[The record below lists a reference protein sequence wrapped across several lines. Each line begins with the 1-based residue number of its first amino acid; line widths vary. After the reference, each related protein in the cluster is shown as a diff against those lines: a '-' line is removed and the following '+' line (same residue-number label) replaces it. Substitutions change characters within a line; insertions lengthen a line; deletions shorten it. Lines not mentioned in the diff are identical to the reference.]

1 MSIKITRTHAVLAA
15 IVLAITLAG
24 VSYAA
29 VPDGDGMISA
39 CRDQKG
45 GLIVIDTEAGATCQ
59 HGQQLL
65 SWNERGPVGP
75 KGPTGPEGPEGP
87 PGSAIKYFDVTID
100 GKLAD
105 TNYDGPVT
113 IDHPTHWT
121 TPGEYTLTFTESVAT
136 CRHWLNFETQQPR
149 IGTARVLSSDTKK
162 LKVTTHTPV
171 GALINAPFTLHLAC

>member
-1 MSIKITRTHAVLAA
+1 MSIKIRRTHAVLAA
-15 IVLAITLAG
+15 IALAITLAG

-45 GLIVIDTEAGATCQ
+45 GLLVIDTEAGDTCQ
-59 HGQQLL
+59 RGQQLL
-65 SWNERGPVGP
+65 NWNERGPVGP
-75 KGPTGPEGPEGP
+75 KGPAGPEGP
-87 PGSAIKYFDVTID
+87 PGSEINYFDVTSD

-113 IDHPTHWT
+113 IYHLTSYSA

-136 CRHWLNFETQQPR
+136 CRHWLNFETTQPR
-149 IGTARVLSSDTKK
+149 IGTARVLYGDTKK
-162 LKVTTHTPV
+162 LHVKTHTSV
-171 GALINAPFTLHLAC
+171 GASTNAPFTLHLAC